1 VTRPVKA
8 RTVADHFDEWASR
21 YDAEIRQQVPRY
33 DEIHDTV
40 VSLLSLR
47 PPHRVLDLGVGTGFT
62 ALRILDALP
71 GASLVGI
78 DVSTEMLERARQ
90 RLRGHRRR
98 FQLRPADIANPDVDG
113 LYDAIV
119 SVLAVHHLWA
129 DEKRHLFS
137 RLWEHLTPGGT
148 LIVADAFR
156 HASDRLLELYD
167 YPRPADPHEADHDH
181 LDTTADHLAWLN
193 AAGFASMDV
202 AWKYE
207 DVGVLV
213 AWKADRNQAR
223 LSQAGRS

>member
-1 VTRPVKA
+1 MSPTVRPK
-8 RTVADHFDEWASR
+8 TVGDHFDEWASR
-21 YDAEIRQQVPRY
+21 YDAEIREQVPRY

-62 ALRILDALP
+62 ALRILEALP
-71 GASLVGI
+71 GASVVGL
-78 DVSTEMLERARQ
+78 DVSHEMLERSKQ
-90 RLRGHRRR
+90 RLRAHRGRV
-98 FQLRPADIANPDVDG
+98 QLRPADIANPDVDG

-137 RLWEHLTPGGT
+137 RLWEHLTPGGI
-148 LIVADAFR
+148 LIVADAFQ
-156 HASDRLLELYD
+156 HASVRLLELYD
-167 YPRPADPHEADHDH
+167 YPRPTDPHEAEHDH

-193 AAGFASMDV
+193 SAGFASMDV

-213 AWKADRNQAR
+213 AWKADRA
-223 LSQAGRS
+223 

>member
-1 VTRPVKA
+1 MTTPSRA
-8 RTVADHFDEWASR
+8 RTIGDHFDEWASR
-21 YDAEIRQQVPRY
+21 YDAEIRKQVPRY
-33 DEIHDTV
+33 DEIQDTV

-47 PPHRVLDLGVGTGFT
+47 PPARVLDLGVGTGFT

-71 GASLVGI
+71 ETSLVGL
-78 DVSTEMLERARQ
+78 DVSGEMLERARQ
-90 RLRGHRRR
+90 RLRAHERRV
-98 FQLRPADIANPDVDG
+98 QLRSSDIAIPDIDG
-113 LYDAIV
+113 QYDAIV

-137 RLWEHLTPGGT
+137 RLWEHLTPGGI

-156 HASDRLLELYD
+156 HASDLLLELYD
-167 YPRPADPHEADHDH
+167 YPRPADPHEAEHDH
-181 LDTTADHLAWLN
+181 LDTAADQLAWLN

-213 AWKADRNQAR
+213 AWKADRD
-223 LSQAGRS
+223 